1 MQIIVNNGITK
12 LLADE
17 GKKITNIEE
26 LKKLIK

>member
-17 GKKITNIEE
+17 GKKNNEYWRI
-26 LKKLIK
+26 KKTY